1 MARKLSAKKLAEQL
15 DKQLDKQIEAYY
27 YEYSA
32 EVQRAVG
39 EGIVLN
45 VLDISKVFRAGRIA
59 SDAGADIRKAVR
71 AAADAVRLDA
81 GPRIAVA

>member
-15 DKQLDKQIEAYY
+15 DKQIEGYY

-39 EGIVLN
+39 DGILIN
-45 VLDISKVFRAGRIA
+45 VLDISKVFKAGRLA
-59 SDAGADIRKAVR
+59 AESGADIRKAVR
-71 AAADAVRLDA
+71 DATDVVRCDA
-81 GPRIAVA
+81 GPRIAAAA